1 MNKELNKTGRNHL
14 NWIRMTFDHK
24 QNETTPKK
32 VDQIFELKNGNI
44 RNMSNSK
51 VRIPWTE
58 KVL

>member
-1 MNKELNKTGRNHL
+1 
-14 NWIRMTFDHK
+14 MTFDHK